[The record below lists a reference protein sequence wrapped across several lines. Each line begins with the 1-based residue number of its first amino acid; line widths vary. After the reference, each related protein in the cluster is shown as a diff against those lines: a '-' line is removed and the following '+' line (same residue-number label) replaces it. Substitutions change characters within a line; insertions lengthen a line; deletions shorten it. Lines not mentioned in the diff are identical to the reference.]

1 MPYPFEGRHFN
12 YRDKNIPILGRS
24 DLVHTSILLVLLALE
39 IERNGKE
46 SEGHHCLFRFNGNKD
61 VVLHLPPGTTVD
73 QLK

>member
-24 DLVHTSILLVLLALE
+24 DLVHTSILALE
-39 IERNGKE
+39 IERNETE
-46 SEGHHCLFRFNGNKD
+46 SEGHICLFRFNGDKD

>member
-24 DLVHTSILLVLLALE
+24 DVHFEFELNITIVTHQ
-39 IERNGKE
+39 R
-46 SEGHHCLFRFNGNKD
+46 LFRFNGNKD

>member
-24 DLVHTSILLVLLALE
+24 DLVHTSILALE
-39 IERNGKE
+39 FERNEKESEE